1 LDVAAEG
8 LAVRRSIINVIPR
21 PHELGCG
28 FDFLRDEPMPIDTS
42 AIRKLAKS
50 RGLSMKFRKPNYSLF
65 EGEALKFI
73 GDEGATR
80 KFLLAIPGKPRGR
93 PQGYVPPK
101 KDKPKGPGVA
111 PHDYVQAKRGGGYV
125 MKVADGV
132 VRLWADDQ
140 LVFESRDVGRLRLFF
155 NNARRGIVPR
165 SKAHLEKEK
174 ARFLRVAAQAQRVE
188 ARARAAAE
196 KKAQS
201 RLKGR
206 KSAGLATNDP
216 GIESPDHSPSEAE
229 YRGLVLTDIE
239 LPPGITGD
247 SALIALW
254 AAENLKPFSASPVV
268 KAKLAA
274 ARRTLKREAVVVEV
288 FLSDSD
294 RASIRR
300 YRASASTVL
309 VAAVLARRNLAR
321 GDSSTR

>member
-1 LDVAAEG
+1 
-8 LAVRRSIINVIPR
+8 
-21 PHELGCG
+21 
-28 FDFLRDEPMPIDTS
+28 MPIDTS
-42 AIRKLAKS
+42 ALRKLARS
-50 RGLSMKFRKPNYSLF
+50 RGLSMKFRKPNDSLF
-65 EGEALKFI
+65 AGETLRFT
-73 GDEGATR
+73 GDEESTR

-93 PQGYVPPK
+93 PQGWTPPK
-101 KDKPKGPGVA
+101 KDKPKVPGVA
-111 PHDYVQAKRGGGYV
+111 PHDYVQAKRVGGYV

-188 ARARAAAE
+188 ARAKAAAE
-196 KKAQS
+196 KKAQA
-201 RLKGR
+201 RLGR
-206 KSAGLATNDP
+206 KPVGLASDDP
-216 GIESPDHSPSEAE
+216 GIESPDHSPSEGE
-229 YRGLVLTDIE
+229 YRGLVLTEIE

-247 SALIALW
+247 AALIALW

-274 ARRTLKREAVVVEV
+274 ARRTLKHGAEVIEV

-300 YRASASTVL
+300 YRAPASTVL
-309 VAAVLARRNLAR
+309 LAAVLARRNLAR